1 MIQRIQNSKWVF
13 VLISVFLAVIFWM
26 YVRNDLD
33 PPGSRTIY
41 NVPVTLTG
49 ETILES
55 QGLTI
60 TAVSDTAVDLKITA
74 PISILNKLS
83 NRNLSVTVNVSQ
95 CTEGEQI
102 LQYDVNW
109 PRDVSTA
116 EITKESQE
124 PAAITVMVARLY
136 SKTFE
141 IQPVLKASIAP
152 GYQAGQI
159 TISPETVTISGSEE
173 AVSRVA
179 KVEAVLEGEELNTR
193 FSGNVPL
200 VLLDAEGNELTDLEI
215 NMDTDTTYVTMP
227 VYVVKEVKLTVDY
240 TPGGGATGEDVTS
253 AIIFPDSITI
263 AGSEEDVSNMPVY
276 VVKEVK
282 LTVDYT
288 PGGGATGEDVTSA
301 IIFPDSITI
310 AGSEE
315 DVSKVE
321 EISLGSIDLSK
332 VVGTNSF
339 TLPIELDSSLEN
351 VSGITEAVVT
361 VTISGLSTRTFNVT
375 NMSKV
380 VGTNSFT
387 LPIELD
393 SSLENVSGIT
403 EAVVTVTISG
413 LSTRTFNVTNIDYD
427 NAPEGYHV
435 EVATE
440 SCSVVV
446 RGSEER
452 LEDISASQLR
462 IVADLSNVMT
472 VGSVSVPARVYL
484 DYNSEVGVIGEY
496 SVVVNISR

>member
-1 MIQRIQNSKWVF
+1 M
-13 VLISVFLAVIFWM
+13 
-26 YVRNDLD
+26 
-33 PPGSRTIY
+33 
-41 NVPVTLTG
+41 
-49 ETILES
+49 
-55 QGLTI
+55 
-60 TAVSDTAVDLKITA
+60 
-74 PISILNKLS
+74 
-83 NRNLSVTVNVSQ
+83 
-95 CTEGEQI
+95 
-102 LQYDVNW
+102 
-109 PRDVSTA
+109 
-116 EITKESQE
+116 
-124 PAAITVMVARLY
+124 
-136 SKTFE
+136 
-141 IQPVLKASIAP
+141 
-152 GYQAGQI
+152 
-159 TISPETVTISGSEE
+159 
-173 AVSRVA
+173 
-179 KVEAVLEGEELNTR
+179 LEGEELNTR

-263 AGSEEDVSNMPVY
+263 AGSEEDVS
-276 VVKEVK
+276 
-282 LTVDYT
+282 
-288 PGGGATGEDVTSA
+288 
-301 IIFPDSITI
+301 
-310 AGSEE
+310 
-315 DVSKVE
+315 KVE
-321 EISLGSIDLSK
+321 EISLGSIDL
-332 VVGTNSF
+332 
-339 TLPIELDSSLEN
+339 
-351 VSGITEAVVT
+351 
-361 VTISGLSTRTFNVT
+361 
-375 NMSKV
+375 SKV

>member
-263 AGSEEDVSNMPVY
+263 AGSEEDVS
-276 VVKEVK
+276 
-282 LTVDYT
+282 
-288 PGGGATGEDVTSA
+288 
-301 IIFPDSITI
+301 
-310 AGSEE
+310 
-315 DVSKVE
+315 KVE
-321 EISLGSIDLSK
+321 EISLGSIDL
-332 VVGTNSF
+332 
-339 TLPIELDSSLEN
+339 
-351 VSGITEAVVT
+351 
-361 VTISGLSTRTFNVT
+361 
-375 NMSKV
+375 SKV

-440 SCSVVV
+440 FCSVVV

>member
-240 TPGGGATGEDVTS
+240 TPGGGDLGHHLPGLYHHRRLRGGRVQGRGDLAGQYRPVQSGGDQQLHPTHRAGLQPGERQWHHRGRRHGDH
-253 AIIFPDSITI
+253 IR
-263 AGSEEDVSNMPVY
+263 PVHPY
-276 VVKEVK
+276 
-282 LTVDYT
+282 LQRDQ
-288 PGGGATGEDVTSA
+288 
-301 IIFPDSITI
+301 
-310 AGSEE
+310 
-315 DVSKVE
+315 
-321 EISLGSIDLSK
+321 
-332 VVGTNSF
+332 
-339 TLPIELDSSLEN
+339 
-351 VSGITEAVVT
+351 
-361 VTISGLSTRTFNVT
+361 
-375 NMSKV
+375 
-380 VGTNSFT
+380 
-387 LPIELD
+387 
-393 SSLENVSGIT
+393 
-403 EAVVTVTISG
+403 
-413 LSTRTFNVTNIDYD
+413 
-427 NAPEGYHV
+427 H
-435 EVATE
+435 
-440 SCSVVV
+440 
-446 RGSEER
+446 R
-452 LEDISASQLR
+452 L
-462 IVADLSNVMT
+462 
-472 VGSVSVPARVYL
+472 
-484 DYNSEVGVIGEY
+484 
-496 SVVVNISR
+496 

>member
-253 AIIFPDSITI
+253 AKKTEIRTKTHLLFWNVDDYAGPCGERVADRRLAAGEIPARCTRPSSPDHTSP
-263 AGSEEDVSNMPVY
+263 ALQG
-276 VVKEVK
+276 
-282 LTVDYT
+282 
-288 PGGGATGEDVTSA
+288 VTCLGR
-301 IIFPDSITI
+301 DSLADHST
-310 AGSEE
+310 
-315 DVSKVE
+315 
-321 EISLGSIDLSK
+321 K
-332 VVGTNSF
+332 VVIIAI
-339 TLPIELDSSLEN
+339 LHRKADSS
-351 VSGITEAVVT
+351 SG
-361 VTISGLSTRTFNVT
+361 R
-375 NMSKV
+375 MSAASA
-380 VGTNSFT
+380 GRRHGDHICS
-387 LPIELD
+387 P
-393 SSLENVSGIT
+393 
-403 EAVVTVTISG
+403 
-413 LSTRTFNVTNIDYD
+413 
-427 NAPEGYHV
+427 AP
-435 EVATE
+435 
-440 SCSVVV
+440 
-446 RGSEER
+446 
-452 LEDISASQLR
+452 
-462 IVADLSNVMT
+462 M
-472 VGSVSVPARVYL
+472 
-484 DYNSEVGVIGEY
+484 
-496 SVVVNISR
+496 

>member
-263 AGSEEDVSNMPVY
+263 AGSEEDVS
-276 VVKEVK
+276 
-282 LTVDYT
+282 
-288 PGGGATGEDVTSA
+288 
-301 IIFPDSITI
+301 
-310 AGSEE
+310 
-315 DVSKVE
+315 KVE

-361 VTISGLSTRTFNVT
+361 VTISGLSTRRL
-375 NMSKV
+375 V
-380 VGTNSFT
+380 VLRKTKMPALLIETGFINSDEDNQLYDEKQEEIAQAIAGAILGT
-387 LPIELD
+387 LD
-393 SSLENVSGIT
+393 QQQGEEPLYYRVQTGIFRKRENAQIRVSGYQHF
-403 EAVVTVTISG
+403 TVFRRYFKII
-413 LSTRTFNVTNIDYD
+413 F
-427 NAPEGYHV
+427 
-435 EVATE
+435 
-440 SCSVVV
+440 
-446 RGSEER
+446 
-452 LEDISASQLR
+452 
-462 IVADLSNVMT
+462 
-472 VGSVSVPARVYL
+472 
-484 DYNSEVGVIGEY
+484 
-496 SVVVNISR
+496 

>member
-141 IQPVLKASIAP
+141 IQPVLKASITP

-159 TISPETVTISGSEE
+159 TISPETVTIRGSEE

-215 NMDTDTTYVTMP
+215 NMDTDTTYVT
-227 VYVVKEVKLTVDY
+227 
-240 TPGGGATGEDVTS
+240 
-253 AIIFPDSITI
+253 
-263 AGSEEDVSNMPVY
+263 MPVY

-375 NMSKV
+375 N
-380 VGTNSFT
+380 
-387 LPIELD
+387 L
-393 SSLENVSGIT
+393 
-403 EAVVTVTISG
+403 
-413 LSTRTFNVTNIDYD
+413 DYD
-427 NAPEGYHV
+427 NAPEGDHV

>member
-227 VYVVKEVKLTVDY
+227 VYVVKEVKLTVNRKDNIALYDY
-240 TPGGGATGEDVTS
+240 LLEKLNDKRYFGVGSFLSYYRTLLKAKEIFGTLSVLKQAETLLQILRFFKCNAETSDLSTIGGPTKSGK
-253 AIIFPDSITI
+253 I
-263 AGSEEDVSNMPVY
+263 
-276 VVKEVK
+276 
-282 LTVDYT
+282 TVD
-288 PGGGATGEDVTSA
+288 
-301 IIFPDSITI
+301 
-310 AGSEE
+310 
-315 DVSKVE
+315 K
-321 EISLGSIDLSK
+321 
-332 VVGTNSF
+332 N
-339 TLPIELDSSLEN
+339 
-351 VSGITEAVVT
+351 ITETDFSIIHRSAC
-361 VTISGLSTRTFNVT
+361 GLTERRQ
-375 NMSKV
+375 KV
-380 VGTNSFT
+380 
-387 LPIELD
+387 
-393 SSLENVSGIT
+393 
-403 EAVVTVTISG
+403 
-413 LSTRTFNVTNIDYD
+413 
-427 NAPEGYHV
+427 
-435 EVATE
+435 
-440 SCSVVV
+440 
-446 RGSEER
+446 
-452 LEDISASQLR
+452 
-462 IVADLSNVMT
+462 
-472 VGSVSVPARVYL
+472 
-484 DYNSEVGVIGEY
+484 
-496 SVVVNISR
+496 

>member
-95 CTEGEQI
+95 CTEGEHI

-124 PAAITVMVARLY
+124 PAAITVMVSRLY

-263 AGSEEDVSNMPVY
+263 AGSEEDVS
-276 VVKEVK
+276 
-282 LTVDYT
+282 
-288 PGGGATGEDVTSA
+288 
-301 IIFPDSITI
+301 
-310 AGSEE
+310 
-315 DVSKVE
+315 KVE
-321 EISLGSIDLSK
+321 EISLGSIDL
-332 VVGTNSF
+332 
-339 TLPIELDSSLEN
+339 
-351 VSGITEAVVT
+351 
-361 VTISGLSTRTFNVT
+361 
-375 NMSKV
+375 SKV

>member
-263 AGSEEDVSNMPVY
+263 AGSEEDVS
-276 VVKEVK
+276 
-282 LTVDYT
+282 
-288 PGGGATGEDVTSA
+288 
-301 IIFPDSITI
+301 
-310 AGSEE
+310 
-315 DVSKVE
+315 KVE

-375 NMSKV
+375 NIDYGYRVLLCGGARQRGAPGGHLCQPAAHRGRPVQCDDGGLRLRPSQ
-380 VGTNSFT
+380 S
-387 LPIELD
+387 
-393 SSLENVSGIT
+393 VSG
-403 EAVVTVTISG
+403 
-413 LSTRTFNVTNIDYD
+413 L
-427 NAPEGYHV
+427 
-435 EVATE
+435 
-440 SCSVVV
+440 
-446 RGSEER
+446 
-452 LEDISASQLR
+452 
-462 IVADLSNVMT
+462 
-472 VGSVSVPARVYL
+472 
-484 DYNSEVGVIGEY
+484 
-496 SVVVNISR
+496 

>member
-263 AGSEEDVSNMPVY
+263 AGSDQQLHPTHRAGLQPGERQRHHRSCRHGDHIRPVHPY
-276 VVKEVK
+276 
-282 LTVDYT
+282 LQCDQ
-288 PGGGATGEDVTSA
+288 
-301 IIFPDSITI
+301 
-310 AGSEE
+310 
-315 DVSKVE
+315 
-321 EISLGSIDLSK
+321 
-332 VVGTNSF
+332 
-339 TLPIELDSSLEN
+339 
-351 VSGITEAVVT
+351 
-361 VTISGLSTRTFNVT
+361 
-375 NMSKV
+375 
-380 VGTNSFT
+380 
-387 LPIELD
+387 
-393 SSLENVSGIT
+393 
-403 EAVVTVTISG
+403 
-413 LSTRTFNVTNIDYD
+413 
-427 NAPEGYHV
+427 H
-435 EVATE
+435 
-440 SCSVVV
+440 
-446 RGSEER
+446 R
-452 LEDISASQLR
+452 L
-462 IVADLSNVMT
+462 
-472 VGSVSVPARVYL
+472 
-484 DYNSEVGVIGEY
+484 
-496 SVVVNISR
+496 

>member
-159 TISPETVTISGSEE
+159 TISPETVTISCSEE

-179 KVEAVLEGEELNTR
+179 KVEAVLEG
-193 FSGNVPL
+193 
-200 VLLDAEGNELTDLEI
+200 
-215 NMDTDTTYVTMP
+215 
-227 VYVVKEVKLTVDY
+227 
-240 TPGGGATGEDVTS
+240 
-253 AIIFPDSITI
+253 
-263 AGSEEDVSNMPVY
+263 
-276 VVKEVK
+276 
-282 LTVDYT
+282 
-288 PGGGATGEDVTSA
+288 
-301 IIFPDSITI
+301 
-310 AGSEE
+310 
-315 DVSKVE
+315 
-321 EISLGSIDLSK
+321 
-332 VVGTNSF
+332 
-339 TLPIELDSSLEN
+339 
-351 VSGITEAVVT
+351 
-361 VTISGLSTRTFNVT
+361 
-375 NMSKV
+375 
-380 VGTNSFT
+380 
-387 LPIELD
+387 
-393 SSLENVSGIT
+393 
-403 EAVVTVTISG
+403 
-413 LSTRTFNVTNIDYD
+413 
-427 NAPEGYHV
+427 
-435 EVATE
+435 
-440 SCSVVV
+440 
-446 RGSEER
+446 
-452 LEDISASQLR
+452 
-462 IVADLSNVMT
+462 
-472 VGSVSVPARVYL
+472 
-484 DYNSEVGVIGEY
+484 
-496 SVVVNISR
+496 

>member
-179 KVEAVLEGEELNTR
+179 KVEAVLE
-193 FSGNVPL
+193 
-200 VLLDAEGNELTDLEI
+200 
-215 NMDTDTTYVTMP
+215 
-227 VYVVKEVKLTVDY
+227 
-240 TPGGGATGEDVTS
+240 
-253 AIIFPDSITI
+253 
-263 AGSEEDVSNMPVY
+263 
-276 VVKEVK
+276 EVK

-321 EISLGSIDLSK
+321 EISLGSIDL
-332 VVGTNSF
+332 
-339 TLPIELDSSLEN
+339 
-351 VSGITEAVVT
+351 
-361 VTISGLSTRTFNVT
+361 
-375 NMSKV
+375 SKV

>member
-263 AGSEEDVSNMPVY
+263 AGSEEDVS
-276 VVKEVK
+276 
-282 LTVDYT
+282 
-288 PGGGATGEDVTSA
+288 
-301 IIFPDSITI
+301 
-310 AGSEE
+310 
-315 DVSKVE
+315 KVE

-375 NMSKV
+375 N
-380 VGTNSFT
+380 
-387 LPIELD
+387 
-393 SSLENVSGIT
+393 
-403 EAVVTVTISG
+403 
-413 LSTRTFNVTNIDYD
+413 IDYD
-427 NAPEGYHV
+427 NAPESYHV

>member
-159 TISPETVTISGSEE
+159 TISPETVTISGG
-173 AVSRVA
+173 
-179 KVEAVLEGEELNTR
+179 LQGGEG
-193 FSGNVPL
+193 
-200 VLLDAEGNELTDLEI
+200 
-215 NMDTDTTYVTMP
+215 
-227 VYVVKEVKLTVDY
+227 
-240 TPGGGATGEDVTS
+240 GGGAGGRRAQHPLLRQCSSRSAGRRRERADGSGDQHGHRYHLCDHAGLCGE
-253 AIIFPDSITI
+253 
-263 AGSEEDVSNMPVY
+263 GS
-276 VVKEVK
+276 
-282 LTVDYT
+282 
-288 PGGGATGEDVTSA
+288 
-301 IIFPDSITI
+301 
-310 AGSEE
+310 
-315 DVSKVE
+315 
-321 EISLGSIDLSK
+321 
-332 VVGTNSF
+332 
-339 TLPIELDSSLEN
+339 
-351 VSGITEAVVT
+351 
-361 VTISGLSTRTFNVT
+361 
-375 NMSKV
+375 
-380 VGTNSFT
+380 
-387 LPIELD
+387 
-393 SSLENVSGIT
+393 
-403 EAVVTVTISG
+403 
-413 LSTRTFNVTNIDYD
+413 
-427 NAPEGYHV
+427 
-435 EVATE
+435 
-440 SCSVVV
+440 
-446 RGSEER
+446 
-452 LEDISASQLR
+452 
-462 IVADLSNVMT
+462 
-472 VGSVSVPARVYL
+472 
-484 DYNSEVGVIGEY
+484 
-496 SVVVNISR
+496 

>member
-263 AGSEEDVSNMPVY
+263 AGSEEDVS
-276 VVKEVK
+276 
-282 LTVDYT
+282 
-288 PGGGATGEDVTSA
+288 
-301 IIFPDSITI
+301 
-310 AGSEE
+310 
-315 DVSKVE
+315 KVE

-375 NMSKV
+375 N
-380 VGTNSFT
+380 
-387 LPIELD
+387 
-393 SSLENVSGIT
+393 
-403 EAVVTVTISG
+403 
-413 LSTRTFNVTNIDYD
+413 IDYD
-427 NAPEGYHV
+427 IHAGRRCHRRGCDLGHHLPGLYHHRRL
-435 EVATE
+435 
-440 SCSVVV
+440 
-446 RGSEER
+446 RGGRVQGRGDLAGQYRPVQSGGDQQLHPTHRAGLQPGER
-452 LEDISASQLR
+452 QRHHRSRRHGDHIR
-462 IVADLSNVMT
+462 PVH
-472 VGSVSVPARVYL
+472 PYL
-484 DYNSEVGVIGEY
+484 QRDQH
-496 SVVVNISR
+496 RL

>member
-227 VYVVKEVKLTVDY
+227 VYE
-240 TPGGGATGEDVTS
+240 
-253 AIIFPDSITI
+253 
-263 AGSEEDVSNMPVY
+263 
-276 VVKEVK
+276 VKEVK

-375 NMSKV
+375 N
-380 VGTNSFT
+380 
-387 LPIELD
+387 
-393 SSLENVSGIT
+393 
-403 EAVVTVTISG
+403 
-413 LSTRTFNVTNIDYD
+413 IDYD
-427 NAPEGYHV
+427 YAPEGYHV

>member
-263 AGSEEDVSNMPVY
+263 AGSEEDVS
-276 VVKEVK
+276 
-282 LTVDYT
+282 
-288 PGGGATGEDVTSA
+288 
-301 IIFPDSITI
+301 
-310 AGSEE
+310 
-315 DVSKVE
+315 KVE

-375 NMSKV
+375 N
-380 VGTNSFT
+380 
-387 LPIELD
+387 
-393 SSLENVSGIT
+393 
-403 EAVVTVTISG
+403 
-413 LSTRTFNVTNIDYD
+413 IDYD
-427 NAPEGYHV
+427 TAPEGYHV

-446 RGSEER
+446 RGSEAR